1 MFGLFNKRFYEQNW
15 RIQRLEDNDKTMFEK
30 LDKIEHG
37 QKAQEKVSD
46 KLDRTLDEMKRE
58 RELDK
63 EMKERNAK
71 NIKDLKTWVMGL
83 IGTILGSLII
93 AILRTVFGI

>member
-1 MFGLFNKRFYEQNW
+1 
-15 RIQRLEDNDKTMFEK
+15 
-30 LDKIEHG
+30 
-37 QKAQEKVSD
+37 
-46 KLDRTLDEMKRE
+46 
-58 RELDK
+58 LDK
-63 EMKERNAK
+63 EMKEKNAK

>member
-63 EMKERNAK
+63 EMKEKNAK
-71 NIKDLKTWVMGL
+71 NIKDLKTWV
-83 IGTILGSLII
+83 
-93 AILRTVFGI
+93 

>member
-1 MFGLFNKRFYEQNW
+1 
-15 RIQRLEDNDKTMFEK
+15 MFEK

-63 EMKERNAK
+63 EMKEKNAK

>member
-63 EMKERNAK
+63 ETKEKNAK